1 MLKDHLNSL
10 EAVFRE
16 NGLPLTV
23 QRKVI
28 LEAILDRKDHPTA
41 DQIYE
46 TVKVDLPGLSKATV
60 YRVLDLLVQ
69 VGVVQKVFH
78 TDAMTRFDPMV
89 SRHHHA
95 TCRLCGQ
102 FNDLDPDIVPDIP
115 LPKTEGLGFEIT
127 DYSINFTGICSR
139 CQS

>member
-1 MLKDHLNSL
+1 MQKDHLNSL

-46 TVKVDLPGLSKATV
+46 TVKAGLPGLSKATV
-60 YRVLDLLVQ
+60 YRVLDILVQ

-78 TDAMTRFDPMV
+78 TDAVARFDPMV

-95 TCRLCGQ
+95 TCQLCGQ
-102 FNDLDPDIVPDIP
+102 LIDLEPDIVPDIP
-115 LPKTEGLGFEIT
+115 LPKTDGSGFEIT
-127 DYSINFTGICSR
+127 DYSINFTGVCSR

>member
-1 MLKDHLNSL
+1 MNSL

-28 LEAILDRKDHPTA
+28 LEAVLERKDHPTA

-46 TVKVDLPGLSKATV
+46 SVKVGLPGLSKATV
-60 YRVLDLLVQ
+60 YRILDILVQ
-69 VGVVQKVFH
+69 VGVVKKVFH
-78 TDAMTRFDPMV
+78 TDAVARFDPVV

-102 FNDLDPDIVPDIP
+102 LIDLAPDRVPDIP
-115 LPKTEGLGFEIT
+115 LPKIEGTGFEIT
-127 DYSINFTGICSR
+127 DYSINFTGVCSR

>member
-1 MLKDHLNSL
+1 MQKDLLNSL

-28 LEAILDRKDHPTA
+28 LEALLDREDHPTT

-46 TVKVDLPGLSKATV
+46 TVKDNLPGLSKATV
-60 YRVLDLLVQ
+60 YRVLDTLVQ
-69 VGVVQKVFH
+69 VGMVQKVFH
-78 TDAMTRFDPMV
+78 TDAVARFDPMV

-95 TCRLCGQ
+95 ICRLCGELI
-102 FNDLDPDIVPDIP
+102 DLEPEAVPDIP
-115 LPKTEGLGFEIT
+115 FPKMQSGFEIT
-127 DYSINFTGICSR
+127 DYSINFTGVCSG

>member
-1 MLKDHLNSL
+1 MHKKDLGSL
-10 EAVFRE
+10 EIVFRE

-28 LEAILDRKDHPTA
+28 LEAILERTDHPTA

-46 TVKVDLPGLSKATV
+46 TVKDDLPGLSKATV
-60 YRVLDLLVQ
+60 YRVLDTLVQ

-78 TDAMTRFDPMV
+78 TDAVARFDPMV

-95 TCRLCGQ
+95 ICRRCGQ
-102 FNDLDPDIVPDIP
+102 LIDLEPEIVPDIP
-115 LPKTEGLGFEIT
+115 LPNIEPSGFEVT
-127 DYSINFTGICSR
+127 DYSINFTGVCLR
-139 CQS
+139 CQT